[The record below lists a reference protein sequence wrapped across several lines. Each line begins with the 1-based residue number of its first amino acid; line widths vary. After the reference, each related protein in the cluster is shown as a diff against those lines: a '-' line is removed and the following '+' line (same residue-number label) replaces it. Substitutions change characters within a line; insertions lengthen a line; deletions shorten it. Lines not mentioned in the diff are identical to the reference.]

1 MSVEDKL
8 FELMERLAEGRWEVI
23 FQGENGKRPTG
34 LHVAMRV
41 HGFENWPIHRHL
53 EVDVDTG
60 EQPIQRHQDFKLEL
74 HIYGEGA
81 LATANSIAMALN
93 NEEVQHYCSEV
104 LDVGFTTEAKIDPLP
119 ELRDDMTYENR
130 VLLRIEGHST
140 LMAMDNVGYFSKVNA
155 EGKVTG
161 AKESE
166 VSFTA
171 P

>member
-1 MSVEDKL
+1 MTIEDKL
-8 FELMERLAEGRWEVI
+8 FELLEKIAEGRWEVI
-23 FQGENGKRPTG
+23 FQGDNGKSPPG
-34 LHVAMRV
+34 PHLAMRV
-41 HGFENWPIHRHL
+41 HDMDNMPIHRHQ
-53 EVDVDTG
+53 EVDAETG
-60 EQPIQRHQDFKLEL
+60 LQPIQRHQEFKLEL
-74 HIYGEGA
+74 HIYGAAA
-81 LATANSIAMALN
+81 LSIANGIAMTLE

-104 LDVGFTTEAKIDPLP
+104 LDIGFSTEAKIDQLP
-119 ELRDDMTYENR
+119 ELRDDMKYDTR

-140 LMAMDNVGYFSKVNA
+140 LTALDNVGYFSKVNA